1 MRRMPV
7 SMLLI
12 ASLLAPLLVAARPA
26 AAPEPVPARYQLGLL
41 WRGPAW
47 TPERSPRTDSI
58 QVEHLANIG
67 RMFEEGVLVGAG
79 PFGSATDL
87 RGVFFFRAD
96 TTFDLGALVARDP
109 AISSGRLRL
118 ELMPLVAPRGIGEGY
133 RAAKAAGRR
142 DSMIVVTW
150 VFLRRGP
157 NWTSNATP
165 QVRKVLEKHRD
176 YTARLRSEGRLPFM
190 AGIEGTGDLR
200 GVFVFRGDTS
210 EARRLTDLDPAF
222 RSGRF
227 RAEIHPWWTA
237 LGTLPGF

>member
-1 MRRMPV
+1 MRRNPIP
-7 SMLLI
+7 MLLI
-12 ASLLAPLLVAARPA
+12 ALLCAPLLLAARPA
-26 AAPEPVPARYQLGLL
+26 AIPEQAPGRYQLGLL

-47 TPERSPRTDSI
+47 TPERTPRTDSI

-79 PFGSATDL
+79 PFEGGGDL
-87 RGVFFFRAD
+87 RGLFLFRAD
-96 TTFDLGALVARDP
+96 TTFDLEALVARDP
-109 AISSGRLRL
+109 AISNGRLRL
-118 ELMPLVAPRGIGEGY
+118 ELMPFVAPRGIGEEY
-133 RAAKAAGRR
+133 RAAASAGRP

-176 YTARLRSEGRLPFM
+176 YAAQLRADGRLPFM

-200 GVFVFRGDTS
+200 GVLVFRADTA
-210 EARRLTDLDPAF
+210 EARRLTSLDPAF

-227 RAEIHPWWTA
+227 RAEIHRWWTA